1 MSISQLVCQA
11 IYLSI
16 DSTLIYKLSFF
27 SINKPIFFNSK
38 MNQYST
44 VKTKLDSMYVW
55 CCKSGN
61 GMPRNLPA
69 CKDCI

>member
-16 DSTLIYKLSFF
+16 DLTLIYKLSFL

-44 VKTKLDSMYVW
+44 VKTQ
-55 CCKSGN
+55 C
-61 GMPRNLPA
+61 
-69 CKDCI
+69 